1 MRTTFDLYAPGE
13 SWLYRLDPRVKLL
26 GVGVGSLAAFLL
38 AGVGRQLLLLVGII
52 SLLRGGRVPRH
63 RLAWLWGQMRVL
75 VGIILVLQPLFT
87 VQGDVLLGLGPLRW
101 TVGGLAYAATLAL
114 RTLSIAYLV
123 GGLLFTTDQRRLVQA
138 MVRLGM
144 PYTWGLTVSLTLRF
158 LPTIQSLFA
167 AIREAQAARGWVAEG
182 NLFRRARSYFPV
194 LVAVIIATLRTGDQ
208 LTLALAAR
216 GLGREQ
222 GPRTV
227 WRPLRMRPHDWAAT
241 AILLV
246 IGAALLLARFVGVG

>member
-38 AGVGRQLLLLVGII
+38 TGAGRQFLLLVGIVF
-52 SLLRGGRVPRH
+52 LLWGGRVPRQ

-75 VGIILVLQPLFT
+75 VGIIVVLQPLFT
-87 VQGDVLLGLGPLRW
+87 VQGEVLFGLGPLRW
-101 TVGGLAYAATLAL
+101 TIGGLAYAATLAL

-123 GGLLFTTDQRRLVQA
+123 GGLLFTTDQGQLVRA

-158 LPTIQSLFA
+158 LPTIQSLFT

-182 NLFRRARSYFPV
+182 NLFRRAQSYFPV

-216 GLGREQ
+216 GLGRVQ

-227 WRPLRMRPHDWAAT
+227 WHPLRMRPYDWVAT
-241 AILLV
+241 TILLV
-246 IGAALLLARFVGVG
+246 MGIMLLLVRFSGVR